1 MPAKAIE
8 NIIYNW
14 PLGSSLVG
22 VVHANRAIRGNSIG
36 RALSIA
42 RGWRVERLQPYDL
55 EVMDEECEFDNW
67 INHYI
72 LLTRLLSLYICCGV
86 GNA

>member
-1 MPAKAIE
+1 M
-8 NIIYNW
+8 
-14 PLGSSLVG
+14 VG
-22 VVHANRAIRGNSIG
+22 VVHANRAIRGNSMG

-86 GNA
+86 GMHNVHQLLEERHNEMMRK